1 MSEVQDTDRI
11 PGGIEGFSLDRSDP
25 AYRGQAIYT
34 RRALRIY
41 DTLVVRFS
49 NSVVWRCSA
58 RRILGHY
65 RRHVAAAHLDVGPG
79 TGYYLDRVRFPVD
92 GPPDLTL
99 LDPNPEVLRYAAR
112 RLRRYRP
119 LLHAADALKPIALEP
134 ASFQS
139 VGLGYLLHC
148 LPGDIDAKAVVF
160 DHVIPLVATG
170 GVVFGTT
177 ILNGGVHHT
186 RLARRL
192 IGLYNH
198 KGIFSNRHDDLA
210 GLERALAARFERH
223 ALEVHGSVAL
233 FAAWTGGRTQ

>member
-1 MSEVQDTDRI
+1 M
-11 PGGIEGFSLDRSDP
+11 EGFSLDPDDP
-25 AYRGQAIYT
+25 AYTGQAIYT

-49 NSVVWRCSA
+49 NSLVWRCPA
-58 RRILGHY
+58 RRIAGQY
-65 RRHVAAAHLDVGPG
+65 RRHLTASHLDVGPG
-79 TGYYLDRVRFPVD
+79 TGYYLDRVRFPGD
-92 GPPDLTL
+92 RPPSLTL

-134 ASFQS
+134 ASFHS
-139 VGLGYLLHC
+139 VGLSYVLHC

-160 DHVIPLVATG
+160 DHVIPLVAPG
-170 GVVFGTT
+170 GVVFGAT
-177 ILNGGVHHT
+177 ILNGGVRHA

-198 KGIFSNRHDDLA
+198 KGIFSNLHDDVD
-210 GLERALAARFERH
+210 GLERALASRFEHH
-223 ALEVHGSVAL
+223 ALDVSGSVAL
-233 FAAWTGGRTQ
+233 FTGWT

>member
-1 MSEVQDTDRI
+1 MQDTDRV

-34 RRALRIY
+34 RRALRLY

-49 NSVVWRCSA
+49 NAVVWRCPA

-65 RRHVAAAHLDVGPG
+65 RRHLTTAHLDVGPG
-79 TGYYLDRVRFPVD
+79 TGYYLDRVPFP
-92 GPPDLTL
+92 GEGAPSITL
-99 LDPNPEVLRYAAR
+99 LDPNPEVLHYAAR

-119 LLHAADALKPIALEP
+119 MLHAGDALKPIALEP
-134 ASFQS
+134 ASFNS
-139 VGLGYLLHC
+139 VGLGYVLHC
-148 LPGDIDAKAVVF
+148 LPGDIDAKAIVF
-160 DHVIPLVATG
+160 DHVSPLLAPG

-177 ILNGGVHHT
+177 ILNGGVLHT

-198 KGIFSNRHDDLA
+198 KGIFSNRHDDLD
-210 GLERALAARFERH
+210 GLERALATRFERH

-233 FAAWTGGRTQ
+233 FAAWTDSRRS